1 MDRPNRVEDVLQR
14 QLEINRLIAQ
24 LFDRMRWSPM
34 PTETIAAAPPVA
46 GTSEEFELSDVFA
59 RQRSIPLE
67 LPNLVAVVGCGGVGS
82 WIAYFLALAGCP
94 HLALFDDDT
103 VSEHNLNRM
112 PYGPG
117 SVGKLK
123 TESLKLLILAHR
135 PRCKVE
141 CYPNFDVKFAE
152 TIGFGQ
158 NGDTD
163 IDWIVASTDS
173 WASRQEAYRYH
184 CDHCTNYVEA
194 AAEGEFGSIAGC
206 PAEWAT
212 DEETQPGYA
221 SVPVWIGPAVS
232 AAVMAC
238 THILHGCISSEVN
251 ARFGWDRRRIRFHYR
266 DESQNESPR
275 PSYAGVVVT
284 DGMAYAGGEP
294 RETGDEE
301 EVA

>member
-1 MDRPNRVEDVLQR
+1 MDRPNSIEDILIATQHR
-14 QLEINRLIAQ
+14 QVEINRLIAR
-24 LFDRMRWSPM
+24 LFDYMRRAPM

-94 HLALFDDDT
+94 QLALFDDDT

-152 TIGFGQ
+152 TIGFNQ
-158 NGDTD
+158 RNGTI

-173 WASRQEAYRYH
+173 WASRQEAYRY
-184 CDHCTNYVEA
+184 CNIYVIKYVEA
-194 AAEGEFGSIAGC
+194 AAEGEFGSIASC

-238 THILHGCISSEVN
+238 THILHGRIGHETN
-251 ARFGWDRRRIRFHYR
+251 ARFGWDRNRIRFHYR

-275 PSYAGVVVT
+275 PPDAVFREYAIV
-284 DGMAYAGGEP
+284 EP
-294 RETGDEE
+294 RDNEDAE